1 VNENEKDYDAV
12 VVGAGFAGLYA
23 LYRLRESGL
32 RVRVYERGSGVGGT
46 WFWNRYPGARCDI
59 ESVYYS
65 YQFSDELQKEWRW
78 SARYAPQ
85 AEILAY
91 LDFVADKFDLRKD
104 IRLSTSVDSM
114 VWDEER
120 LVWVFTLETG
130 ETVTSR
136 FAVMG
141 TGLLND
147 PVYPDIEGVHDFGG
161 LTIHTSRWPSD
172 GADVS
177 GKRVGIIGTG
187 SSSIQATPIIAEQAG
202 HLHIFQRTPQY
213 TIPAWNRP
221 HTDEE
226 WEQIKNEY
234 DGLRARA
241 WETFG
246 GVSLEQPEHGILE
259 ATPDEREEW
268 LEYAWSRGGYA
279 MIAAYPD
286 TTTNMEVNAAV
297 ADFVR
302 RKTLERIPKPELVDQ
317 LMPQYPF
324 AAKRLCVDTNYYET
338 YAGDNVSL
346 VDLRAN
352 PIERVEAGGV
362 RLADGTL
369 VELDVL
375 IYATGYDAVTGPLLR
390 LNPIGRGGVSIRDK
404 WEDGARS
411 FLGIMVESMPN
422 MFTINGPLSPSLI
435 YNIPAAIEHHLGW
448 IDSTIAWLDE
458 HDYWALEPTLKAE
471 TEWTEHVAEVADT
484 TIYPKVDSW
493 YMGCNVPGKPR
504 VFLAYC
510 GGGPAY
516 FERVNAVAENDYRDC
531 ILTVKEAVGDAG

>member
-1 VNENEKDYDAV
+1 MNENQPDFDAV

-32 RVRVYERGSGVGGT
+32 SVRVYERGSGVGGT

-59 ESVYYS
+59 ESIYYS
-65 YQFSDELQKEWRW
+65 YQFSEELQREWRW

-85 AEILAY
+85 AEILDY
-91 LDFVADKFDLRKD
+91 LNHVADRFDLRKD
-104 IRLSTSVDSM
+104 IQLSTGVESQS
-114 VWDEER
+114 WDEER
-120 LVWVFTLETG
+120 QVWVFTLETG
-130 ETVTSR
+130 ETVTAR
-136 FAVMG
+136 FAIMG

-147 PVYPDIEGVHDFGG
+147 PVYPDIEGVHDFAG
-161 LTIHTSRWPSD
+161 LTIHTSRWPND
-172 GADVS
+172 GVDLA

-187 SSSIQATPIIAEQAG
+187 SSSIQATPIIAEQAA
-202 HLHIFQRTPQY
+202 HLYVFQRTPQY

-226 WEQIKNEY
+226 WERVQQEY
-234 DGLRARA
+234 SDIRERA

-246 GVSLEQPEHGILE
+246 GVTLEMPEHGVLE

-268 LEYAWSRGGYA
+268 LEFAWSRGGYA

-297 ADFVR
+297 AEFVK
-302 RKTLERIPKPELVDQ
+302 RKTLERIPKPELADK

-338 YAGDNVSL
+338 YARDNISL
-346 VDLRAN
+346 VDLRDTSIKR
-352 PIERVEAGGV
+352 IEASGV
-362 RLADGTL
+362 RLADDTL

-375 IYATGYDAVTGPLLR
+375 IYATGYDAVTGPLIR
-390 LNPIGRGGVSIRDK
+390 LNPSGRGGVRIADK
-404 WEDGARS
+404 WENGATS
-411 FLGIMVESMPN
+411 FLGIMCADMPN
-422 MFTINGPLSPSLI
+422 LFTINGPLSPSLI
-435 YNIPAAIEHHLGW
+435 YNIPAAIEHHVDW
-448 IDSTIAWLDE
+448 IDATITWMDAHGW
-458 HDYWALEPTLKAE
+458 WAIEAKREAE
-471 TEWTEHVAEVADT
+471 AEWTQHVAEVADT
-484 TIYPKVDSW
+484 TIYPKVESW

-516 FERVNAVAENDYRDC
+516 FERVDAVVESGYADC
-531 ILTVKEAVGDAG
+531 ILSRREATGHAD

>member
-1 VNENEKDYDAV
+1 MNENHTDYDAV

-23 LYRLRESGL
+23 LYRLRDSGL

-59 ESVYYS
+59 ESIYYS
-65 YQFSDELQKEWRW
+65 YQFSDELQQEWRW

-85 AEILAY
+85 AEILEY
-91 LDFVADKFDLRKD
+91 LNFVADKFDLRKD
-104 IRLSTSVDSM
+104 IQLNTSVDTM
-114 VWDEER
+114 RWEEEPQVWA
-120 LVWVFTLETG
+120 FTLDTG
-130 ETVTSR
+130 KTVTAR

-161 LTIHTSRWPSD
+161 LAIHTSRWPND
-172 GADVS
+172 GADLA

-187 SSSIQATPIIAEQAG
+187 SSSIQATPIIAEQAE
-202 HLHIFQRTPQY
+202 HLYVFQRTPQY

-226 WEQIKNEY
+226 WQQIQQKYNAIRE
-234 DGLRARA
+234 RA

-246 GVSLEQPEHGILE
+246 GVTLEQPEHGVLDS
-259 ATPDEREEW
+259 TPEEREEW
-268 LEYAWSRGGYA
+268 LEFAWSRGGYA

-286 TTTNMEVNAAV
+286 TTTNMDVNSAV
-297 ADFVR
+297 GEFVK
-302 RKTLERIPKPELVDQ
+302 RKTLERIPKPELVDK

-338 YAGDNVSL
+338 YARDTVSL
-346 VDLRAN
+346 VDLRDN
-352 PIERVEAGGV
+352 PITCIEAEGV

-390 LNPIGRGGVSIRDK
+390 LNPTGRDGATIQEK
-404 WEDGARS
+404 WEHGATS
-411 FLGIMVESMPN
+411 FLGIMFADMPN
-422 MFTINGPLSPSLI
+422 MFAINGPLSPSLI
-435 YNIPAAIEHHLGW
+435 YNIPAAIEHHVDW
-448 IDSTIAWLDE
+448 IDSTIKWMDAN
-458 HDYWALEPTLKAE
+458 DYWTMEPKRQAE
-471 TEWTEHVAEVADT
+471 SEWTRHVAEVADQT
-484 TIYPKVDSW
+484 VYPKVESW

-516 FERVNAVAENDYRDC
+516 FERVNAVVQSGYADC
-531 ILTVKEAVGDAG
+531 ILTRQKSSSHAS

>member
-1 VNENEKDYDAV
+1 VNEHETDYDAV

-23 LYRLRESGL
+23 LYRLRASGMK
-32 RVRVYERGSGVGGT
+32 VRVYERGSGVGGT

-59 ESVYYS
+59 ESIYYS
-65 YQFSDELQKEWRW
+65 YQFSDELQTEWRW

-104 IRLSTSVDSM
+104 IQLSTSVDGL
-114 VWDEER
+114 VWDEGHQI
-120 LVWVFTLETG
+120 WVYTLDTG

-136 FAVMG
+136 FAIMG

-147 PVYPDIEGVHDFGG
+147 PIYPDIEGVHDFGG
-161 LTIHTSRWPSD
+161 LSIHTSRWPND
-172 GADVS
+172 GADLA

-187 SSSIQATPIIAEQAG
+187 SSSIQAMPIIAGQTG

-213 TIPAWNRP
+213 TIPAWNRA

-226 WEQIKNEY
+226 WARIKADYSN
-234 DGLRARA
+234 LRTRA

-246 GVSLEQPEHGILE
+246 GVSLEQPEHGVLE
-259 ATPDEREEW
+259 ASADEREQW
-268 LEYAWSRGGYA
+268 LEFAWSRGGYA

-297 ADFVR
+297 SEFVK

-338 YAGDNVSL
+338 YARDNVSL
-346 VDLRAN
+346 VDLRVN
-352 PIERVEAGGV
+352 PIERIEAGGV
-362 RLADGTL
+362 RLSDGTL

-390 LNPIGRGGVSIRDK
+390 LNPTGRDGVTIAQK
-404 WEDGARS
+404 WERGATS
-411 FLGIMVESMPN
+411 FLGIMFAGMPN
-422 MFTINGPLSPSLI
+422 MFAINGPLSPSLI
-435 YNIPAAIEHHLGW
+435 YNIPAAIEHHVDW

-458 HDYWALEPTLKAE
+458 HGYWAIDPTLEAE
-471 TEWTEHVAEVADT
+471 AEWTEHVAEVADT

-516 FERVNAVAENDYRDC
+516 FERVNAVVESGYRDC
-531 ILTVKEAVGDAG
+531 ILTLKEAVDHAS